1 MIASPKEWYNV
12 LESDEEKFRAIV
24 ALGVGYDVLPS
35 GVKGVGIDTLAKWVK
50 IHGKKYDCFIEEY
63 IKKPGISS
71 IVLDEYIDT
80 ILFEP
85 GNYIGDGSDTKFIFS
100 RPTRLGNFCSDY
112 DVMIPK
118 KDTCELLECCGIN
131 GVVHQFMELED
142 YNVCEMCNKI
152 VCSYC
157 LAKLNEKK
165 EEKCNQK
172 HLCVECYNL
181 SINVMKESNEA
192 SISQQRMILKDNHNI
207 HDINDLSILL
217 RC

>member
-1 MIASPKEWYNV
+1 MDA
-12 LESDEEKFRAIV
+12 
-24 ALGVGYDVLPS
+24 
-35 GVKGVGIDTLAKWVK
+35 
-50 IHGKKYDCFIEEY
+50 
-63 IKKPGISS
+63 
-71 IVLDEYIDT
+71 

-100 RPTRLGNFCSDY
+100 NPTRLGNYCSDY

-181 SINVMKESNEA
+181 SINDMKESNEA

-207 HDINDLSILL
+207 HDVNDLSTAEVLEL
-217 RC
+217 YDFLVKKKSLSNDKFQPKYPMYAPSVLDHFRSKMVEGSYVAMT